1 MRTIG
6 TLIAIAACACA
17 AYAQQAPGADPLKPR
32 QGQVIG
38 PDDTLTISAAEAEEI
53 SKAWRV
59 DEAGEVNLPMV
70 GRIQAAG
77 MTVGEF
83 ERSLSERLK
92 KYYRHPQVAV
102 YISEMR
108 SRPITVMGPVEKPG
122 TYQLQGSRTLLD
134 VLALAGGPKET
145 AGSQVTLARLR
156 ERGRIDVPGAR
167 QDDTGKY
174 DVLELDLK
182 EVMAGHSASSAVPVE
197 AYDVVTVSEF
207 KPQKLVH
214 IAGEVNK
221 PGAVEL
227 VSQPDGI
234 ADEGAGGGGRADPHL
249 VRGPHHDRALERKG
263 RADLHR
269 VREHE
274 EDHERGGAR
283 SGTDVRGYCDCAV
296 EQPDV
301 IRAGRVAFRCQHG
314 DLYFGQVLGG
324 QR

>member
-1 MRTIG
+1 MKTIG
-6 TLIAIAACACA
+6 TLIAIMACACA
-17 AYAQQAPGADPLKPR
+17 ARAQQAVPTAEPLKPR

-38 PDDTLTISAAEAEEI
+38 PEDTITISAVEAEEI

-59 DEAGEVNLPMV
+59 DEGGEVNLPMV
-70 GRIQAAG
+70 GRMKAAG
-77 MTVGEF
+77 MTAGEF
-83 ERSLSERLK
+83 ERSLTGRLK
-92 KYYRHPQVAV
+92 RYYRRPEVAV

-108 SRPITVMGPVEKPG
+108 SQPVTVMGPVEKPG

-156 ERGRIDVPGAR
+156 ERGHIDVEGVR

-197 AYDVVTVSEF
+197 PYDVVTISEF

-227 VSQPDGI
+227 VSQPTVSLMKVL
-234 ADEGAGGGGRADPHL
+234 AVAGGLTRTSSPGRTMIVHL
-249 VRGPHHDRALERKG
+249 NENGVQTSTAFVNMKKIMNGQARDLELTSGDIVIVPSNSLMSYVQAASLSAVSTGVYILG
-263 RADLHR
+263 R
-269 VREHE
+269 
-274 EDHERGGAR
+274 
-283 SGTDVRGYCDCAV
+283 
-296 EQPDV
+296 
-301 IRAGRVAFRCQHG
+301 F
-314 DLYFGQVLGG
+314 
-324 QR
+324 

>member
-6 TLIAIAACACA
+6 TLIAIVACA
-17 AYAQQAPGADPLKPR
+17 AYAQQREPLKPR

-38 PDDTLTISAAEAEEI
+38 PEDTISISAVEAEEI

-59 DEAGEVNLPMV
+59 DSAGELNLPMV

-77 MTVGEF
+77 MTVKEF
-83 ERSLSERLK
+83 ERTLTGRLK
-92 KYYRHPQVAV
+92 RYYRYPQVSAH
-102 YISEMR
+102 ISEMR

-122 TYQLQGSRTLLD
+122 TYQLQESRTLLD

-156 ERGRIDVPGAR
+156 ERGRIGVPGTR
-167 QDDTGKY
+167 QDETGKY

-227 VSQPDGI
+227 VSQPTVSLMKVL
-234 ADEGAGGGGRADPHL
+234 AVAGGLTRTSSPGRTMIVHL
-249 VRGPHHDRALERKG
+249 NEKGVQTSTAFVNMKKIMNGEARDLELTAGDIVIVPSSTLMSYVQAASLSAVTTGIYILG
-263 RADLHR
+263 R
-269 VREHE
+269 
-274 EDHERGGAR
+274 
-283 SGTDVRGYCDCAV
+283 
-296 EQPDV
+296 
-301 IRAGRVAFRCQHG
+301 F
-314 DLYFGQVLGG
+314 
-324 QR
+324 

>member
-1 MRTIG
+1 MRTIS
-6 TLIAIAACACA
+6 TLIVILAA
-17 AYAQQAPGADPLKPR
+17 AYAQQEPLKPR

-38 PDDTLTISAAEAEEI
+38 PDDTITIAAAEAEEI

-59 DEAGEVNLPMV
+59 DTDGEVNLPMV

-83 ERSLSERLK
+83 ERSLGERLK
-92 KYYRHPQVAV
+92 RYYRHPQVSV

-108 SRPITVMGPVEKPG
+108 SRPITVLGPVEKPG
-122 TYQLQGSRTLLD
+122 AYQLQGTRTLLD

-156 ERGRIDVPGAR
+156 ERGRIEAPGAR

-197 AYDVVTVSEF
+197 SYDVVTVSEF

-227 VSQPDGI
+227 VSQPTVSLMKVL
-234 ADEGAGGGGRADPHL
+234 AVAGGLTRSSSPGRTMIVHL
-249 VRGPHHDRALERKG
+249 NDKG
-263 RADLHR
+263 VQTSTAFVNMKKIMNGEARDLDLTPGDI
-269 VREHE
+269 VIVPSNTLMSYVQ
-274 EDHERGGAR
+274 AA
-283 SGTDVRGYCDCAV
+283 SLSAV
-296 EQPDV
+296 STGV
-301 IRAGRVAFRCQHG
+301 YILGRF
-314 DLYFGQVLGG
+314 
-324 QR
+324 